1 LVEIHEQQLRV
12 VIDTVVD
19 GVILIDAIGTIE
31 IFNKAC
37 ETLFGYRSD
46 EVVGKN
52 VRMLMPEPYKRE
64 HDGYLRHYIETGER
78 RIIGIGREA
87 AGLRKDGT
95 EFPMELSVGEMQ
107 HDDRRVFVGV
117 IRDITS
123 RKYAERQLE
132 AANLALEKELHAS
145 SQAEQRFQAIIRA
158 APTPMIIAAPD
169 GRITLAN
176 EAAEA
181 LFGYDSNSIIGLSVD
196 MLVPDSA
203 RQGHRQLR
211 ETYLRTPSKRAMGAN
226 RDLFARH
233 RDGHLIP
240 VEVGLTPLGTEAN
253 RLVVAAFIDLSE
265 RLAAQRALEEHTAA
279 LERSNRDLDDF
290 AYAAAH
296 DLRAPLRGIEQL
308 ASFIDEDARD
318 LLPEASR
325 ADLDILRQRVQ
336 RMQGLLTGLLDYSR
350 IGRTESQSELI
361 DTKAAIADIAELY
374 VPPDRFKLIVQED
387 LPSVMAP
394 REAFDMV
401 FRNLFMNAVKHHDR
415 ETGEIRVEGQGDDAG
430 VNVTVTDDGPGIP
443 FEYAE
448 RIFKVFQTLEARD
461 EVEATGIG
469 LSLVQKTM
477 LTQGGTVELIKRTG
491 RGAAFRLFW
500 PNEAT
505 AKGGKIGKI
514 TPHR

>member
-1 LVEIHEQQLRV
+1 MVEIHEQQMKV

-31 IFNKAC
+31 VFNKAC
-37 ETLFGYRSD
+37 ETLFGYCSD

-64 HDGYLRHYIETGER
+64 HDGYLRHYLETGER

-107 HDDRRVFVGV
+107 YDDRRVFVGV

-132 AANLALEKELHAS
+132 AANLALEKELDAS
-145 SQAEQRFQAIIRA
+145 SEAEQRFQAIIRA

-203 RQGHRQLR
+203 RHGHRQLR
-211 ETYLRTPSKRAMGAN
+211 ETYLRAPSKRAMGAN

-233 RDGHLIP
+233 QDGHLIP
-240 VEVGLTPLGTEAN
+240 VEVGLTPLGNEEN

-265 RLAAQRALEEHTAA
+265 RLAAQRTLEAHTAA

-308 ASFIDEDARD
+308 ASFIDEDARE

-336 RMQGLLTGLLDYSR
+336 RMQGLLTGLLEYSR

-361 DTKAAIADIAELY
+361 DTKAAIADVAELY
-374 VPPDRFKLIVQED
+374 VPSDRFKIVVQED
-387 LPSVMAP
+387 LPKVRAP
-394 REAFDMV
+394 REAFDIV

-415 ETGEIRVEGQGDDAG
+415 ETGEIRVEGQVDGSG

-477 LTQGGTVELIKRTG
+477 LTQGGKVELIERSG

-505 AKGGKIGKI
+505 AKRVKIGKI
-514 TPHR
+514 TPH